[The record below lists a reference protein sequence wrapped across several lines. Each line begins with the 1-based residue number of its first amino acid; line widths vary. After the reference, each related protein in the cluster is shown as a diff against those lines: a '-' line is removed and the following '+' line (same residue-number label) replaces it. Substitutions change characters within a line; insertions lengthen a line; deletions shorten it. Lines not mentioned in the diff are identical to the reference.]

1 MISVVVPTLDA
12 AATLADTL
20 DCLIPAAVSGLVR
33 EVVIADGGSRDATQ
47 RIADGCGAETVAAG
61 IERSSRLIAGAARAR
76 SPWLLF
82 LNADCVLDPG
92 WVREADQFI
101 HRNEEGTR
109 PPQAAVFPFVIDDQ
123 GIAPRLAEGI
133 GRVSARLFGLPHA
146 EQGLL
151 ISRKLYTDVGG
162 YRPLPVLEDVD
173 LAWRIGRHRLATLR
187 TAAVSS
193 PAQFRK
199 TGYASHAARTYGC
212 LLLYALNVPMGRI
225 ASLRGP
231 AAQTAGG

>member
-1 MISVVVPTLDA
+1 MISVVIPTLDA

-33 EVVIADGGSRDATQ
+33 EVIIADGGSRDATVA
-47 RIADGCGAETVAAG
+47 IADGCGAETVTAG
-61 IERSSRLIAGAARAR
+61 RERSSQLIAGAARAR

-101 HRNEEGTR
+101 HRVEEGSR
-109 PPQAAVFPFVIDDQ
+109 PQQGAVFPFVIDDT
-123 GIAPRLAEGI
+123 GAVPRMTEALAWA
-133 GRVSARLFGLPHA
+133 SAVVFGLPHA

-151 ISRKLYTDVGG
+151 ISRKLYADVGA

-173 LAWRIGRHRLATLR
+173 LAWRLGRNRLATLR
-187 TAAVSS
+187 SAAVNS
-193 PAQFRK
+193 PARFCDP
-199 TGYASHAARTYGC
+199 GYVSHAARTYGC
-212 LLLYALNVPMGRI
+212 LMLYALNVPMGRI

-231 AAQTAGG
+231 STEPARG